1 MTNKINYK
9 ILYTIVYII
18 FGLLFFIVLKQI
30 FDAID
35 AYYDF
40 VYYFIIMLYLFLG
53 ISLYIKQYKLSIITY
68 YLTLFAFLFLRKT
81 EPGINLNF
89 YLFEWLKKVFT
100 NKTIFLNIVGNIILF
115 IPLGIINK
123 NILKSI
129 IIILLIET
137 LQLTLKKGIFDVV
150 DIILNTVGVLLG
162 FLGEKLWMI
171 IKKKKKI

>member
-1 MTNKINYK
+1 M
-9 ILYTIVYII
+9 
-18 FGLLFFIVLKQI
+18 
-30 FDAID
+30 
-35 AYYDF
+35 
-40 VYYFIIMLYLFLG
+40 
-53 ISLYIKQYKLSIITY
+53 
-68 YLTLFAFLFLRKT
+68 
-81 EPGINLNF
+81 
-89 YLFEWLKKVFT
+89 
-100 NKTIFLNIVGNIILF
+100 LF